1 MCKWNPDTKEPES
14 SRWCTHGHTEHEEL
28 YNPNAQ
34 SRPPVVWCNA
44 CWTICAYQSYKEVRK
59 GLLATISDSFNGTTR
74 APQYIDKFNG
84 SKGDVRR
91 YSEKGTRRH
100 LSAPK
105 TSTVSIPPTHLSAMP
120 PVRER
125 VSGRRMP
132 QTMGAPNALSE
143 FPGATVSIPPAH
155 LPAMPLVQERVSD
168 KRMPQTVPV
177 PDELSESLGPGV
189 TPMDDMPEVDDGY
202 PIYGPLQTHN
212 LARYAEFD
220 EGTEGLR

>member
-44 CWTICAYQSYKEVRK
+44 CWTVCAYQSSKEVRK

-74 APQYIDKFNG
+74 APPYIDKFNEPERDG
-84 SKGDVRR
+84 RR

-100 LSAPK
+100 PSTPK
-105 TSTVSIPPTHLSAMP
+105 TSTVSVPPTHLSPMP
-120 PVRER
+120 AVQER
-125 VSGRRMP
+125 VSDSRMP
-132 QTMGAPNALSE
+132 QTTGFPNALSS
-143 FPGATVSIPPAH
+143 FPGAIVSIPPAH
-155 LPAMPLVQERVSD
+155 LPTMPPVQERVSG

-177 PDELSESLGPGV
+177 PVDLSEFPGSRV
-189 TPMDDMPEVDDGY
+189 APMNGIPEVDDGY